1 MAKVTSLTDDQIEN
15 DQEQEYSKTS
25 WRKKSSES
33 DTDADTDAD
42 AAKVPSLTDGR
53 RKGDGEME
61 ALSYRDPATFLSK
74 ISSLSA
80 PRPPIFTHPIF
91 TFTQPG
97 WKNSALLDLTIGA
110 RVEFLRD

>member
-61 ALSYRDPATFLSK
+61 ALSYRDPVTFLSK
-74 ISSLSA
+74 ISSLSG

-91 TFTQPG
+91 TFTQPD
-97 WKNSALLDLTIGA
+97 WKMQH
-110 RVEFLRD
+110 F